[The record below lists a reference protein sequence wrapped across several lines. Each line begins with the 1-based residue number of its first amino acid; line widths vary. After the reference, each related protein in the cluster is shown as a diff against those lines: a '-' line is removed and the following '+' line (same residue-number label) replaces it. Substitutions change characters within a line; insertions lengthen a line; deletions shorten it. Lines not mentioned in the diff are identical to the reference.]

1 MKTFLLIWCIL
12 TGIHASDTRFVY
24 VGRHQV
30 DSTTVSM
37 DYTGTYVRVRYYGTR
52 LCVRLHDSGKNYWN
66 LYVDREFTAEPD
78 RIFTT
83 SGDTTVVLFGE
94 EARGRKGEKAK
105 EHTIMLYKRTEGEQG
120 RATFYEF
127 FTDGE
132 VLQAQPLKP
141 RQMEFIGDS
150 YTCGYAAEN
159 TGPNDKFSPVNETSA
174 KTYAAVLARYF
185 DADFT
190 LVAHSGMGIARNYN
204 SKFPGWYM
212 PDRYTQTFDMD
223 STSRW
228 NATRYTL
235 HATRYTI
242 HYTPLTH
249 HPSPSITVILL
260 GGNDFS
266 KGQQPSYEAFSANYF
281 RMLRQIKANYG
292 EDYPILCCVKKGNE
306 DLTDYVRRVVKDC
319 GLKNVH
325 FCPFYPAVFGEGEK
339 YIGAN
344 HPNYLSHRH
353 AAHVLIPYI
362 ATLTGWPLTDRP
374 IY

>member
-1 MKTFLLIWCIL
+1 MKSILLIWCIL

-24 VGRHQV
+24 SGRHQV

-37 DYTGTYVRVRYYGTR
+37 DYTGTYVRAKFYGTH
-52 LCVRLHDSGKNYWN
+52 LSVRLSDTKRNYWN
-66 LYVDREFTAEPD
+66 LYIDRPFAAEPD
-78 RIFTT
+78 RVLATC
-83 SGDTTVVLFGE
+83 GDTTIVLYGD
-94 EARGRKGEKAK
+94 EANRRDGEKAK
-105 EHTIMLYKRTEGEQG
+105 EHTILLFKRTEGEQG
-120 RATFYEF
+120 RAIFREW

-132 VLQAQPLKP
+132 LLPAEPLKS

-150 YTCGYAAEN
+150 YTCGYAVEN
-159 TGPNDKFSPVNETSA
+159 TGPNDKFSPTTETSA
-174 KTYAAVLARYF
+174 KTYAAILARYF

-223 STSRW
+223 STIKWGESVNRGIGESVKP
-228 NATRYTL
+228 AI
-235 HATRYTI
+235 TI
-242 HYTPLTH
+242 
-249 HPSPSITVILL
+249 ILL

-266 KGQQPSYEAFSANYF
+266 KGQQPSYEAFSANYI
-281 RMLRQIKANYG
+281 RLLRQIKKNYG

-319 GLKNVH
+319 NLNNVH

-339 YIGAN
+339 FIGAN

-353 AAHVLIPYI
+353 AAHVLIPYVS
-362 ATLTGWPLTDRP
+362 TLTGWPLSDKP